1 MHSKVPN
8 GTTRGMRTVKALCYG
23 GPTGSKP
30 DTVQNTKQ
38 AKIERESAQKS
49 RDPSQIRKASIA
61 VYSGNPSAS

>member
-1 MHSKVPN
+1 
-8 GTTRGMRTVKALCYG
+8 MRTVSALCYG

-38 AKIERESAQKS
+38 AKIERETAQKS

-61 VYSGNPSAS
+61 VYSGKPSAS